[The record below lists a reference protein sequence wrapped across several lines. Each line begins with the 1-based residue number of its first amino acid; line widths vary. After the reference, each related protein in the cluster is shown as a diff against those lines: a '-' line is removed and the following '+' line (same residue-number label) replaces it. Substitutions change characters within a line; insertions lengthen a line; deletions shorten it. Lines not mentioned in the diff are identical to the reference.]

1 MIRIRVIACLIV
13 LLIAG
18 CAGFAQKT
26 QSQPQSQTQPQTQKS
41 QISPNAPTV
50 PLSEA
55 HKQFLIDTHWII
67 SDYEKN
73 AFVSLPSDSDRDR
86 FIEAFWVN
94 RDPTPGTEKNEFKDE
109 HYIRLAY
116 ANTQFNRESALPGWQ
131 TDRGRTYILLGK
143 PRFIRREGNPFE
155 FTPMELWHYTNLV
168 DYGLPGSIYLIF
180 YQKNSIGP
188 YRLYS
193 PITDGIQSLYLP
205 QTSHRNQTDAQ
216 VFDYMRRNLDPE
228 IAHATLSA
236 IPSESGDPTDL
247 SRSITTE
254 IIQAKIQNARN
265 YDIKSRD
272 YVDAFIHD
280 RPTVQ
285 VYYSVGGDGVYDG
298 VYWFQG
304 PNGDFYVNYVI
315 EYRPDKLDMGQFEE
329 FYTSLTLDG
338 QITTPDPNKVEVD
351 EITGSHEIKLTKDQ
365 FKKVQ
370 AYPFQYQGV
379 KPLVPGKYGL
389 TLIITNNV
397 SRRGITFTNELEIPD
412 MSKATTAYLSPIMP
426 VRAIEKAPAPDGRI
440 RPFQFGDK
448 IYIPNVTAK
457 YSQQTGIQAFHQVV
471 FPDNFTGN
479 GQPLVVH
486 YMVRGGDKI
495 ETEATE
501 SLNVT
506 AQQVAGNSINIGKD
520 IPLTGVSLGP
530 KQLIAELKQGDTV
543 ISSAPP
549 LSFTNETEVSTVF
562 WKFSVAM
569 PDYDSSY
576 TDFTLAQ
583 QLLKLKR
590 PQESVALLENALA
603 QNPDSPELR
612 LTLMRAGL
620 RAKQFQ
626 RVLDL
631 GTPMEVK
638 NPRNSELNWLMG
650 WANYGL
656 EKYQEAATF
665 FERMRLED
673 SNKVEL
679 LNILAD
685 IYYRLDQRSKSLE
698 IVQQSLA
705 IKPDQKDILELK
717 KKLESKQ

>member
-1 MIRIRVIACLIV
+1 MKVLASLILTMTAFSAV
-13 LLIAG
+13 
-18 CAGFAQKT
+18 FAQSTKT
-26 QSQPQSQTQPQTQKS
+26 QSQPQSQTQPQSKTEQL
-41 QISPNAPTV
+41 PLNA
-50 PLSEA
+50 A
-55 HKQFLIDTHWII
+55 HKQFLEDTHWII

-73 AFVSLPSDSDRDR
+73 AFVSLQSDEERDG

-109 HYIRLAY
+109 HYVRLAY
-116 ANTQFNRESALPGWQ
+116 VKIHFSRESNLPGWQ

-155 FTPMELWHYTNLV
+155 FTPLELWHYTGLT

-180 YQKNSIGP
+180 YQKNSIGS

-193 PITDGIQSLYLP
+193 PIADGIQSLYLP
-205 QTSHRNQTDAQ
+205 QSSHRNQTDAQ
-216 VFDYMRRNLDPE
+216 VFDYMRRNFDPE

-236 IPSESGDPTDL
+236 IPTESGDPSDL

-265 YDIKSRD
+265 YDLKKRD
-272 YVDAFIHD
+272 YVDAFVHD

-285 VYYSVGGDGVYDG
+285 VTYSVGGDGVYDG
-298 VYWFQG
+298 VYWFQAQ
-304 PNGDFYVNYVI
+304 NGDFYLNYVI

-329 FYTSLTLDG
+329 YYTSLTLDG
-338 QITTPDPNKVEVD
+338 QITTPDPNKIEVD
-351 EITGSHEIKLTKDQ
+351 EISGSHEIKLSNEQ

-397 SRRGITFTNELEIPD
+397 SRRGITFSNELDIPD
-412 MSKATTAYLSPIMP
+412 MSKAKGPYLTPIMP

-457 YSQQTGIQAFHQVV
+457 YSQQTGIQTFHQLI
-471 FPDNFTGN
+471 FPEGFTSD
-479 GQPLVVH
+479 GQGLVVH
-486 YMVRGGDKI
+486 YTIRNGDTI
-495 ETEATE
+495 EAETTEPI
-501 SLNVT
+501 NVPS
-506 AQQVAGNSINIGKD
+506 AQLAGNSINIGKD
-520 IPLTGVSLGP
+520 IPLLGVTLGP
-530 KQLIAELKQGDTV
+530 KQLVAQLKKGDVVIA
-543 ISSAPP
+543 SSPAMTF
-549 LSFTNETEVSTVF
+549 SVETEVSTVF

-569 PDYDSSY
+569 PDYESSY
-576 TDFTLAQ
+576 TSFTLAQ

-590 PQESVALLENALA
+590 PQEAVALLESALA
-603 QNPDSPELR
+603 QNPNSQEVR

-620 RAKQFQ
+620 RARQFQ
-626 RVLDL
+626 KVLDL

-638 NPRNSELNWLMG
+638 NPRNTELNWLMG

-656 EKYQEAATF
+656 EKYQDAAMF

-673 SNKVEL
+673 SNKIEL

-685 IYYRLDQRSKSLE
+685 IYYRLDQRAKSLE

-705 IKPDQKDILELK
+705 LKPDQKDILALK
-717 KKLESKQ
+717 KKIESKQ

>member
-1 MIRIRVIACLIV
+1 MTRMKVFASLI
-13 LLIAG
+13 LLLTAFS
-18 CAGFAQKT
+18 AVFAQEAKT
-26 QSQPQSQTQPQTQKS
+26 QTQTQTQSKTE
-41 QISPNAPTV
+41 QLPLNA
-50 PLSEA
+50 A
-55 HKQFLIDTHWII
+55 HKQFLVETHWII

-73 AFVSLPSDSDRDR
+73 AFVSLQSDEDRDR
-86 FIEAFWVN
+86 FIVDFWIN

-109 HYIRLAY
+109 HYIRFAY

-155 FTPMELWHYTNLV
+155 FTPMELWHYTGLT

-216 VFDYMRRNLDPE
+216 VYDYMRRNLDPE

-236 IPSESGDPTDL
+236 IPTESGDPSDL

-265 YDIKSRD
+265 YDLKKRN

-285 VYYSVGGDGVYDG
+285 VSYSVGGDGVFDG
-298 VYWFQG
+298 VYWFQAE
-304 PNGDFYVNYVI
+304 NGDFYINYAI
-315 EYRPDKLDMGQFEE
+315 EYRADKLDMGQFEE
-329 FYTSLTLDG
+329 YYTSLTLDG

-351 EITGSHEIKLTKDQ
+351 EITGSHEIKLSKEQ

-397 SRRGITFTNELEIPD
+397 SRRGITFSNELEIPD
-412 MSKATTAYLSPIMP
+412 MSKAKAPYMSPIMP
-426 VRAIEKAPAPDGRI
+426 VLAIEKAPAPDGRI

-448 IYIPNVTAK
+448 IYIPNLTAK
-457 YSQQTGIQAFHQVV
+457 YSQQTGMQTFHQVI

-479 GQPLVVH
+479 GLGIVVH
-486 YMVRGGDKI
+486 YVVRNGDKV
-495 ETEATE
+495 EAEATE
-501 SLNVT
+501 PLNIPS
-506 AQQVAGNSINIGKD
+506 AQLAGNSINIGKD
-520 IPLTGVSLGP
+520 IPLRGVTLGP
-530 KQLIAELKQGDTV
+530 KQLVAELKQGDAV
-543 ISSAPP
+543 IASAPAMP
-549 LSFTNETEVSTVF
+549 FSVETEVSTVY

-569 PDYDSSY
+569 PDYESSY
-576 TDFTLAQ
+576 TSFTLAQ

-590 PQESVALLENALA
+590 PKESVALLESALA
-603 QNPDSPELR
+603 QSPDSQEIR
-612 LTLMRAGL
+612 LQLMRAGL
-620 RAKQFQ
+620 RARQYQ
-626 RVLDL
+626 RVLEL

-650 WANYGL
+650 WGNYGL
-656 EKYQEAATF
+656 EKYQDAALF

-685 IYYRLDQRSKSLE
+685 IYYRLDQRAKSLE

-705 IKPDQKDILELK
+705 LKPDQKDILELK